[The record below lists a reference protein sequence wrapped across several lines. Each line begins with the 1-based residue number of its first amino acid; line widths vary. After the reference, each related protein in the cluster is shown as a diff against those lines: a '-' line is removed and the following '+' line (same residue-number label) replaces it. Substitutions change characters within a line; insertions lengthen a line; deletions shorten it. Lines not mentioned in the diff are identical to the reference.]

1 MSDNRWQGVEE
12 IFNRAVD
19 LAPESRSAFLDEAC
33 GKDQSLRRE
42 VESLLAHE
50 SEDGTTFAGDD
61 VPRVIAHFRITGKLG
76 QGGMGVVY
84 RAQDLKLDRL
94 VALKFLPRHPSADPQ
109 QKQRLIQ
116 EAKAACV
123 LDHANIGVVHDI
135 DETADGRMFIVMAY
149 YDGETLAQRIERGI
163 STQEA
168 INIAIRF

>member
-1 MSDNRWQGVEE
+1 
-12 IFNRAVD
+12 
-19 LAPESRSAFLDEAC
+19 
-33 GKDQSLRRE
+33 
-42 VESLLAHE
+42 
-50 SEDGTTFAGDD
+50 
-61 VPRVIAHFRITGKLG
+61 
-76 QGGMGVVY
+76 MGVVY